1 MKMKTLIVDDN
12 TLNLKVAQRIV
23 EQEGLEVDTAN
34 SGFECLDMVKQ
45 NQYDIIFM
53 DIMMPEM
60 DGVETLKKLKEIEN
74 FNTPVVTLTA
84 DAKVGSEEKYLN
96 EGFNAY
102 LTKPIIKEKLDEVL
116 NSLLSADKK
125 ETVKDTETKKD
136 SQDGATKGN
145 IEYLKANDI
154 DVDVSI
160 ELLGDIE
167 MYNQTLKD
175 FIEESKSRIPRI
187 IKNKMSRN
195 MKDYSIDVHAMKSDS
210 KYLGFKKLAELSYE
224 HEIKSKEEDSNF
236 VTLHFDELIDEYERI
251 SEIMKKYL

>member
-1 MKMKTLIVDDN
+1 MKALIVDDN
-12 TLNLKVAQRIV
+12 VLNLKVAQRIV

-34 SGFECLDMVKQ
+34 SGFECIDKVKQ

-60 DGVETLKKLKEIEN
+60 DGVETFKKLKEIDN

-84 DAKVGSEEKYLN
+84 DAKVGSEEKYLS

-116 NSLLSADKK
+116 NSLLSIDKK
-125 ETVKDTETKKD
+125 ETVKNTETKKD
-136 SQDGATKGN
+136 SQDDATKGN

-154 DVDVSI
+154 DVDASI

-210 KYLGFKKLAELSYE
+210 KYLGFKKLAELSYK
-224 HEIKSKEEDSNF
+224 HKIKSKEEDLNF